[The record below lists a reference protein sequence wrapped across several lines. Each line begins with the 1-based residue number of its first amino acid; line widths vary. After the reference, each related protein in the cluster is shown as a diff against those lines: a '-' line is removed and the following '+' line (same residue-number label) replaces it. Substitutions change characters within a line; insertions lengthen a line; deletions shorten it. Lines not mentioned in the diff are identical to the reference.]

1 MNAAT
6 EVRARKLMRLLSEVA
21 DTIESIRPEE
31 FNEIN
36 VFTHRSQDD
45 IFEDVLDWA
54 QYIDTQLQRW

>member
-21 DTIESIRPEE
+21 DTIESIRPED

-36 VFTHRSQDD
+36 VFTDRSQDD

-54 QYIDTQLQRW
+54 QYIDTQLQTW